1 MLVGVYLTRKEGRK
15 MGCSGLVFH
24 LGFKPFALLCYVLYL
39 TVPQPPPPK
48 VVREIKIFLG
58 FADIP
63 RGDENPIF

>member
-1 MLVGVYLTRKEGRK
+1 

-39 TVPQPPPPK
+39 TVPQLPPPPK

-63 RGDENPIF
+63 RGDENPIL